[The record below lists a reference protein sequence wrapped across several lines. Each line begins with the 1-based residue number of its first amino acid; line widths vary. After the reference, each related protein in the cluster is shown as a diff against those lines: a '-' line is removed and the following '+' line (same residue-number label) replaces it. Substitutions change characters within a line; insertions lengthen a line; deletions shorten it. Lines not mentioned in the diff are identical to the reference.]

1 MPNPWPNAP
10 GLPRGP
16 AAALAALHL
25 ADPRLDLLDRLDA
38 RDWRQALEFSNKSQI
53 TLALRRRARDSMP
66 DWVRQVADGNLS
78 HNRERL
84 QRLVELYRWL
94 ARTFATRAI
103 GFVALKGLTQCPLFG
118 SQPEERPQY
127 DVDLFVP
134 PETIGPARDI
144 LLASGY
150 QPLEGVE
157 HLPTDH
163 LPALV
168 RKTGWEFRGD
178 FFDPEAPM
186 PIEIHFRFW
195 NGVLEG
201 LPAPGVEDFWQRR
214 TVARVPATDL
224 DLPRLSPHDALGF
237 ASLHYLKHILRGSG
251 RPFHAYEVACY
262 LDSHAADDAFWAEW
276 RALHSPE
283 LRRLQA
289 VVFRLAAEW
298 FGCRT
303 GAAQEEIEQL
313 PATTQAWFEQFALSP
328 ARRLFESRKDEL
340 WLHLSLLGSRRDAW
354 RVVRRRLLP
363 VNLPAPVEAAH
374 LAGEVPWRRRALGRV
389 RYAAHVASRLRHH
402 AVALPAA
409 ALSGP
414 RWWWRTNR
422 LGKQFWIFL
431 AAAVPLNLALFIFSL
446 LYNLYLLDLGFH
458 EDTLGLV
465 ATASTIGSAAGI
477 LPAAL
482 VARRFG
488 LRNTVLGTL
497 AAAATVM
504 ALRALAS
511 TRLPLAG
518 LAFLFGTVFSVWAVV
533 MAPAIAAAVE
543 EKRRPQAFSIFF
555 AVMFALGIVGYWAGG
570 QLPRLVP
577 SKRIAL
583 LVAAAIVTLALIPAS
598 RLQSAPAAPE
608 GERIYPRGPFPQ
620 RYLASLAV
628 WSAAVGAFNPFANAY
643 FSRLGY
649 SAGQIGAIFSRAQVP
664 QAAIVLL
671 APWVFR
677 KAGLV
682 TGIAL
687 MMMAAAAALGGLAAQ
702 PSGLAPL
709 LFIAYLSFQWMSE
722 PGMNTLLMNHVADR
736 ERGGAS
742 SLNMLV
748 FFSAQALASFV
759 SGRCLNRF
767 GYAAVL
773 AAATGLALVAAGL
786 FRFLLRR
793 FSEFPLNAA
802 PSRTRRDAS

>member
-1 MPNPWPNAP
+1 M
-10 GLPRGP
+10 
-16 AAALAALHL
+16 LAALHL
-25 ADPRLDLLDRLDA
+25 GDPRPDLLARLDE
-38 RDWRQALEFSNKSQI
+38 RDWRQALLFSSQSQI

-66 DWVRQVADGNLS
+66 EWVREITDGNLS
-78 HNRERL
+78 HNRDRL

-94 ARTFATRAI
+94 AQTFTAQTI
-103 GFVALKGLTQCPLFG
+103 DFVALKGLTQCPLFG
-118 SQPEERPQY
+118 SQPEDRPQY
-127 DVDLFVP
+127 DVDFFIP
-134 PETIGPARDI
+134 RETIGPAYDF

-150 QPLEGVE
+150 QSLEGVD

-163 LPALV
+163 LPALI

-178 FFDPEAPM
+178 FFDPEM
-186 PIEIHFRFW
+186 PLAIEIHFRFW
-195 NGVLEG
+195 NGVREG
-201 LPAPGVEDFWQRR
+201 LPAPGAEDFWQRR
-214 TVARVPATDL
+214 TVARVPSTDL
-224 DLPRLSPHDALGF
+224 DLPCLSPADALGF

-251 RPFHAYEVACY
+251 RPFHAYEVACF
-262 LDSHAADDAFWAEW
+262 LDSHAGDDAFWAEW

-283 LRRLQA
+283 LRRLEA
-289 VVFRLAAEW
+289 VVFRFAAEW

-313 PATTQAWFEQFALSP
+313 PAATQAWFEEFALAP

-340 WLHLSLLGSRRDAW
+340 WLHLSLLGSRRDGW
-354 RVVRRRLLP
+354 RVARRRLLP
-363 VNLPAPVEAAH
+363 GNLPRSVEADH
-374 LAGEVPWRRRALGRV
+374 LVVEISWRRRALRRV
-389 RYAAHVASRLRHH
+389 RYAAHVALRLRHH
-402 AVALPAA
+402 AVALPATA
-409 ALSGP
+409 SSGL

-422 LGKQFWIFL
+422 LGNQFWIFL
-431 AAAVPLNLALFIFSL
+431 AAAVLLNLGLFIFSL

-458 EDTLGLV
+458 EDSLGLV

-497 AAAATVM
+497 AAAAAVM
-504 ALRALAS
+504 ALRALAF
-511 TRLPLAG
+511 TRLPLVA
-518 LAFLFGTVFSVWAVV
+518 LAFLFGSVFSVWAVV
-533 MAPAIAAAVE
+533 MAPAVAAAVE
-543 EKRRPQAFSIFF
+543 EKRRPRAFSIFF

-570 QLPRLVP
+570 QLPCLVH

-598 RLQSAPAAPE
+598 RLRSAPATPP
-608 GERIYPRGPFPQ
+608 GERIYPRGPFLR

-643 FSRLGY
+643 FARLGY

-687 MMMAAAAALGGLAAQ
+687 MMIAAAAALGGLAAQ

-709 LFIAYLSFQWMSE
+709 IFIAYMSFQWMSE
-722 PGMNTLLMNHVADR
+722 PGMNTLLMNHVAER

-773 AAATGLALVAAGL
+773 AAATGLAVVAAGL
-786 FRFLLRR
+786 FRFLLRPV
-793 FSEFPLNAA
+793 SE
-802 PSRTRRDAS
+802 

>member
-1 MPNPWPNAP
+1 
-10 GLPRGP
+10 
-16 AAALAALHL
+16 
-25 ADPRLDLLDRLDA
+25 
-38 RDWRQALEFSNKSQI
+38 
-53 TLALRRRARDSMP
+53 
-66 DWVRQVADGNLS
+66 
-78 HNRERL
+78 
-84 QRLVELYRWL
+84 LYRWL
-94 ARTFATRAI
+94 AQTFARQAI

-118 SQPEERPQY
+118 SQPEDRPQY
-127 DVDLFVP
+127 DVDLFIP
-134 PETIGPARDI
+134 RETIGPARDL

-150 QPLEGVE
+150 HSLEGVE

-178 FFDPEAPM
+178 FFDPEAPL

-195 NGVLEG
+195 NGVREC

-214 TVARVPATDL
+214 TVARVPTAEL
-224 DLPRLSPHDALGF
+224 DLPRLSAPDALGF

-251 RPFHAYEVACY
+251 RPFHAYEIACF
-262 LDSHAADDAFWAEW
+262 LDSHAGDDAFWAEW

-289 VVFRLAAEW
+289 VVFGFVAEW

-303 GAAQEEIEQL
+303 GEAQEEIEQL
-313 PATTQAWFEQFALSP
+313 PASTQAWFEEFALSP
-328 ARRLFESRKDEL
+328 ARRLFESCKDEL

-354 RVVRRRLLP
+354 RVARRRLLP
-363 VNLPAPVEAAH
+363 GNRPGPVDAAH
-374 LAGEVPWRRRALGRV
+374 LAGEISWRRRALGRV

-402 AVALPAA
+402 AVALPAT
-409 ALSGP
+409 ALSGV

-422 LGKQFWIFL
+422 LGRQFWVFL
-431 AAAVPLNLALFIFSL
+431 AAAVLLNLGLFIFSL

-458 EDTLGLV
+458 EDSLGLV
-465 ATASTIGSAAGI
+465 ATASTMGSAAGI

-511 TRLPLAG
+511 TRLPLVA
-518 LAFLFGTVFSVWAVV
+518 LAFLFGSVFSVWAVV
-533 MAPAIAAAVE
+533 MAPAVAAAVE
-543 EKRRPQAFSIFF
+543 EKRRPRAFSVFF
-555 AVMFALGIVGYWAGG
+555 AAMFSLGIVGYWAGG
-570 QLPRLVP
+570 QLPRLVH

-598 RLQSAPAAPE
+598 RLKRGPLRAKVGQTLSSVNPPAAPE
-608 GERIYPRGPFPQ
+608 GQRIYPRGPFLR

-643 FSRLGY
+643 FARLGY
-649 SAGQIGAIFSRAQVP
+649 SAGQIGAIFSRAQAP

-687 MMMAAAAALGGLAAQ
+687 MMLAAAAALGGLAAQ

-709 LFIAYLSFQWMSE
+709 VFIAYMSFQWMSE
-722 PGMNTLLMNHVADR
+722 PGMNTLLMNHVAER

-759 SGRCLNRF
+759 SGRCLDRF
-767 GYAAVL
+767 GYGVVL
-773 AAATGLALVAAGL
+773 AAATGLAVVAAGL
-786 FRFLLRR
+786 FRFLLRPMG
-793 FSEFPLNAA
+793 E
-802 PSRTRRDAS
+802 

>member
-1 MPNPWPNAP
+1 ML
-10 GLPRGP
+10 G
-16 AAALAALHL
+16 ALHL
-25 ADPRLDLLDRLDA
+25 GDPRLDLLASLDEG
-38 RDWRQALEFSNKSQI
+38 DWRRALEFSNKSQV

-66 DWVRQVADGNLS
+66 EWVREVTDANLGQ
-78 HNRERL
+78 NRERL

-94 ARTFATRAI
+94 ARTWAAQAI
-103 GFVALKGLTQCPLFG
+103 DFVALKGLTQCPLFG
-118 SQPEERPQY
+118 SQPEDRPQY
-127 DVDLFVP
+127 DVDLFIP
-134 PETIGPARDI
+134 RETIGRAHEI
-144 LLASGY
+144 LLAAGY

-163 LPALV
+163 LPALI
-168 RKTGWEFRGD
+168 RKTGWEFHGD
-178 FFDPEAPM
+178 FFDPEAPL

-195 NGVLEG
+195 NGIREG
-201 LPAPGVEDFWQRR
+201 LAAPGAEDFWQRR

-224 DLPRLSPHDALGF
+224 DLPRLSAPDALGF

-251 RPFHAYEVACY
+251 RPFHAYEVACF
-262 LDSHAADDAFWAEW
+262 LDSHAGDDAFWGEW
-276 RALHSPE
+276 RSLHSPE
-283 LRRLQA
+283 LRRLEA
-289 VVFRLAAEW
+289 VVFRFAAEW

-313 PATTQAWFEQFALSP
+313 PVSTQVWFEEFALSP

-340 WLHLSLLGSRRDAW
+340 WLHLSLLGSRRGGW
-354 RVVRRRLLP
+354 RVARRRLLP
-363 VNLPAPVEAAH
+363 GNMPSPVDGAH
-374 LAGEVPWRRRALGRV
+374 LAGELSQRRRALGRL
-389 RYAAHVASRLRHH
+389 RYAARVASRLRHH
-402 AVALPAA
+402 AVALPATA
-409 ALSGP
+409 SSGI
-414 RWWWRTNR
+414 RWWWRTSR

-431 AAAVPLNLALFIFSL
+431 AAAVLLNLGLFIFSL

-458 EDTLGLV
+458 EDSLGLV
-465 ATASTIGSAAGI
+465 ATASTMGSAAGI

-497 AAAATVM
+497 AAAAAVM

-511 TRLPLAG
+511 TRPPLVA
-518 LAFLFGTVFSVWAVV
+518 LAFVFGAVFSVWAVA
-533 MAPAIAAAVE
+533 MAPAVASAVE
-543 EKRRPQAFSIFF
+543 EKRRPRAFSIFF
-555 AVMFALGIVGYWAGG
+555 AVMFALGIAGYWAGG
-570 QLPRLVP
+570 QLPRLVH
-577 SKRIAL
+577 SKRMAL
-583 LVAAAIVTLALIPAS
+583 LVAAAIVTLALGPAS
-598 RLQSAPAAPE
+598 RLRSAPAVPQ
-608 GERIYPRGPFPQ
+608 GERIYPRGPFLR

-643 FSRLGY
+643 FARLGY

-677 KAGLV
+677 KAGLT

-687 MMMAAAAALGGLAAQ
+687 MMMAAAAALGRLAAQ
-702 PSGLAPL
+702 PAGLAPAI
-709 LFIAYLSFQWMSE
+709 FIAYMSFQWMSE
-722 PGMNTLLMNHVADR
+722 PGMNTLLMNHVAER

-759 SGRCLNRF
+759 SGRCLSRF
-767 GYAAVL
+767 GYGAVL
-773 AAATGLALVAAGL
+773 AAATGLAVAAAGL

-793 FSEFPLNAA
+793 VK
-802 PSRTRRDAS
+802 